1 MNKQENKQWY
11 IDKRSEHGFSM
22 AHLECDNC
30 GSLNV
35 DLDIAKK
42 TKCDGSEELP
52 FVRPEVL
59 EWSDEEIELFIKSE
73 KFNALAVN
81 PWNQI
86 KLGACCAD
94 KPINELDQES
104 LNKAKEN
111 IIRQA
116 TAHHVNRMENCH
128 ISFEEIEFLR
138 SHFERMVSDE

>member
-1 MNKQENKQWY
+1 MSDKQWY
-11 IDKRSEHGFSM
+11 IDKRSEHGWSM
-22 AHLECDNC
+22 AHMECDNC

-42 TKCDGSEELP
+42 TNCDGSEQLP

-73 KFNALAVN
+73 KFNPLAVN
-81 PWNQI
+81 FWNQI
-86 KLGACCAD
+86 KLGVCCAD
-94 KPINELDQES
+94 KPINELDQER
-104 LNKAKEN
+104 LNKVKKR

-116 TAHHVNRMENCH
+116 TTFSLLRVEDCH
-128 ISFEEIEFLR
+128 LSVEEREFLN

>member
-1 MNKQENKQWY
+1 MSDKQWY
-11 IDKRSEHGFSM
+11 IDKKSEHGWSM

-42 TKCDGSEELP
+42 TNCDGSEQLR
-52 FVRPEVL
+52 FVKPEVL

-73 KFNALAVN
+73 KFNPQAVN

-86 KLGACCAD
+86 KLGVCCAD
-94 KPINELDQES
+94 KPINELDQER
-104 LNKAKEN
+104 LNKIKKDK
-111 IIRQA
+111 IKYA
-116 TAHHVNRMENCH
+116 TAYSLLRVEDCH
-128 ISFEEIEFLR
+128 LSFEEREFLN